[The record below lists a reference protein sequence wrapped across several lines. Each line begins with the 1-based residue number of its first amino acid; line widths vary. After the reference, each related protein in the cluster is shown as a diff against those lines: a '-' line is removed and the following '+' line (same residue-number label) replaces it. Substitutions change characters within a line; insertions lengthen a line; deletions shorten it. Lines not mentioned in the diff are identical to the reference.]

1 MTTTQRQATARQNSM
16 FDYISGKT
24 TVAGSNKII
33 VDCGGVG
40 FSLVATASACAEY
53 GKKSEAKVP
62 VYLCVREDA
71 LELYGFS
78 STRER
83 ELFLHLIGV
92 SGVGAKLAITLL
104 SGMSVDRLAAAI
116 ASADTAALS
125 AVKGVGKKTA
135 ERIALELRD
144 KIAAS
149 SDMPSPAS
157 ISTVD
162 ERAVLALAS
171 LGYEKKEAEAAVNA
185 VSKPDMTTEQI
196 VYAVLHG

>member
-1 MTTTQRQATARQNSM
+1 M
-16 FDYISGKT
+16 FDYISGK
-24 TVAGSNKII
+24 VSAVCNNRI
-33 VDCGGVG
+33 VIDCGGVG
-40 FSLVATASACAEY
+40 FSLVATASACAEF
-53 GKKSEAKVP
+53 GKTAEAKVP
-62 VYLCVREDA
+62 VYLAVREDA

-78 STRER
+78 SVRER
-83 ELFLHLIGV
+83 ELFLHLIAV

-116 ASADTAALS
+116 ASADTSALS

-149 SDMPSPAS
+149 TEITLPAALA
-157 ISTVD
+157 TVD

-171 LGYEKKEAEAAVNA
+171 LGYEKKEAESAVKA
-185 VSKPDMTTEQI
+185 VAKPDMTTEQI